1 MRAACLRLGVFVLA
15 AWVALAAGMS
25 AADVLTQLGI
35 TAAQAQE
42 AVKQAVSSGWFNYRA
57 ARTAFLAAPSSVRGE
72 MAEGMIAW
80 ARTFASTPE
89 FKAAYQQARAN
100 RKPTA
105 PSFEGTPEQ
114 EFQREREKQQADMAK
129 SAEEM
134 KATLAQMSPEQRK
147 QIEDAMKSSTQM
159 MAQLDTPEMRK
170 MQIDG
175 IRMTRASQQQ
185 EYEAALAKW
194 QQDFPEDV
202 TVVVARRLTS
212 FLEQTAD
219 VAFDAKLTP
228 CGDKKCF
235 ADAQYENKPEIWK
248 VAYRAGKEPVTRA
261 RAAAQTW
268 LSSLP
273 K

>member
-1 MRAACLRLGVFVLA
+1 MRAASLRLSVFVLA
-15 AWVALAAGMS
+15 AWSVAAAAIS
-25 AADVLTQLGI
+25 AANVLTQLGI
-35 TAAQAQE
+35 SAAQAQE
-42 AVKQAVSSGWFNYRA
+42 AVKEAVNSGWFNYRA
-57 ARTAFLAAPSSVRGE
+57 ARTAFLAAPPAVRAE

-114 EFQREREKQQADMAK
+114 EFQRERDKQQADMAK

-134 KATLAQMSPEQRK
+134 KATLAQMPADQRK
-147 QIEDAMKSSTQM
+147 QIEEAMKTSTQM

-175 IRMTRASQQQ
+175 IRMTRSQQQ
-185 EYEAALAKW
+185 QDYEAALATW

-202 TVVVARRLTS
+202 NAVVARRLTS

-219 VAFDAKLTP
+219 VAFHAKLTP

-235 ADAQYENKPEIWK
+235 ADAQYERKPEIWK

-261 RAAAQTW
+261 RAAAQAW
-268 LSSLP
+268 LSSLA

>member
-1 MRAACLRLGVFVLA
+1 MRASCVRLGVFVLA
-15 AWVALAAGMS
+15 AWGASAAAMS

-42 AVKQAVSSGWFNYRA
+42 AVKQAVSSGWFNYRV
-57 ARTAFLAAPSSVRGE
+57 ARTAFLAAPPAVRAE

-80 ARTFASTPE
+80 ARTFASTAE
-89 FKAAYQQARAN
+89 FKAAYQQAREH
-100 RKPTA
+100 RKPAA

-114 EFQREREKQQADMAK
+114 EFQREREKQQADMAR

-134 KATLAQMSPEQRK
+134 KATLAQMPPDQRK
-147 QIEDAMKSSTQM
+147 QIEDAMKTSTQM

-170 MQIDG
+170 MQVDG
-175 IRMTRASQQQ
+175 IRMARAQQQ
-185 EYEAALAKW
+185 QDHEAALAKW

-202 TVVVARRLTS
+202 NAVVARRLTS

-235 ADAQYENKPEIWK
+235 ANAQYENKPEIWK

-261 RAAAQTW
+261 RAAAQAW
-268 LSSLP
+268 LSSLS